1 MTDLTFDIIS
11 AVLMGWLDKSQ
22 PKREKKKIWTCL
34 FRMVLEVF
42 NKNICIRRNEIGERN
57 QICWLSV
64 RSLAERKTQATRS
77 RRA

>member
-22 PKREKKKIWTCL
+22 PKREKKKKIWTCL

-42 NKNICIRRNEIGERN
+42 NKNICIRRNEIGMREIRYVG
-57 QICWLSV
+57 LV
-64 RSLAERKTQATRS
+64 
-77 RRA
+77 